1 VPAPASRGIRAWA
14 DHACGL
20 CHGRLRLSRKPVAQ
34 DTDAVRR
41 ALAEHGSMRPA
52 DRYRVLIAGGGVAA
66 LEAMVALRTLAEER
80 VEIDL
85 LAPDR
90 DFFYRPL
97 AVAEPF
103 GTGEAL
109 RFDLATLAAG
119 CGARHRFGSL
129 VAVSAPAHRATA
141 RHGDTLSYD
150 ALLVALG
157 ARRRIALPG
166 ALTYRGSED
175 THAFTRILEEAL
187 SGDVRTLAFVVP
199 SGVTWQ
205 LPLYE
210 LALQTATKLEEA
222 RVKAEILF
230 LTPEE
235 IPLGVFGQEGS
246 DVVAQLLADHGIDL
260 RTRVHAERFAEG
272 FIHLVPGAP
281 VPAERVLALPQL
293 RGTAVAGVPDD
304 GSGFVHTDEFGR
316 VEGLEDV
323 FAAGDGTTFPIK
335 QGGLA
340 AQQAD
345 AAAET
350 IAAAA
355 GAPVEPQP
363 FDPIL
368 RGLLLTGAGPEYL
381 RAELGGGHMY
391 ASSAGEAPLWWP
403 PAKIAARY
411 LAPYLAERADLAFG
425 TFGNRTTRA
434 S

>member
-1 VPAPASRGIRAWA
+1 
-14 DHACGL
+14 
-20 CHGRLRLSRKPVAQ
+20 
-34 DTDAVRR
+34 
-41 ALAEHGSMRPA
+41 MRTGQ

-66 LEAMVALRTLAEER
+66 LETVVALRALAEER

-109 RFDLATLAAG
+109 RFDLAALAAG
-119 CGARHRFGSL
+119 CGARHQFGTLVSVSAAEHRAAVGYGGSL
-129 VAVSAPAHRATA
+129 F
-141 RHGDTLSYD
+141 YD
-150 ALLVALG
+150 ALVLALG
-157 ARRRIALPG
+157 ARQRIGLPG
-166 ALTYRGSED
+166 ALTFRGSQD
-175 THAFTRILEEAL
+175 TAAFTRILDEAL
-187 SGDVRTLAFVVP
+187 SGEVASLAFAVP
-199 SGVTWQ
+199 TGVTWP

-210 LALQTATKLEEA
+210 LAIQTAAKLEEKGSSA
-222 RVKAEILF
+222 RIFF

-235 IPLGVFGQEGS
+235 EPLGVFGREGS
-246 DVVAQLLADHGIDL
+246 DVVAQLLADNGIEL
-260 RTRVHAERFAEG
+260 RTKVHVERFEEG
-272 FIHLVPGAP
+272 LLHLVPGAP
-281 VPAERVLALPQL
+281 VAVERVIALPRL
-293 RGTAVAGVPDD
+293 RGIAVAGVPDD
-304 GSGFVHTDEFGR
+304 GSGFVHTDAFGR

-323 FAAGDGTTFPIK
+323 YAAGDGTTFPVK

-355 GAPVEPQP
+355 GAPVDPQP
-363 FDPIL
+363 FDPVL
-368 RGLLLTGAGPEYL
+368 RGLLLTGSEPEYL

-391 ASSAGEAPLWWP
+391 AARAGEAPLWWP

-411 LAPYLAERADLAFG
+411 LGPYLADHANLAFG
-425 TFGNRTTRA
+425 AFGQRA
-434 S
+434 GAA